1 MREIILTSSALILV
15 IALLRRV
22 LRGRISPRVQYALW
36 LLAALRLLIP
46 GTLFPAPVS
55 VVGAAAE
62 LREVLQPAALAPAE
76 PEAPNPDSLPAGPVL
91 SLEPPPAGET
101 ALPARPARMD
111 RQDGGWLPLLW
122 GAGAAAL
129 GCVLAGSNLAFWLRL
144 RRTRRS
150 LDLPGTRRAGRLRV
164 YVAGDLPSPCLF
176 GLFRPAIYLNEAALE
191 GRRLDHILTHEY
203 VHYRHG
209 DHVWALLRAV
219 CLVLHWY
226 NPLVWWAAS
235 LSRRD
240 CELACDEAAIRRLGE
255 GERIDYGQTLL
266 AMVSGRRGPGDLFRT
281 ATTMTAGRR
290 TMAERIALI
299 AHRPRRLR
307 TVLAAALA
315 VMCCAVVLTFGGRA
329 EAAPEDPE
337 PAGPG
342 QSQDEPL
349 APPPDREPGPLS
361 DTAYTHPS
369 GLFALT
375 LPESWQE
382 NVVRVESE
390 DGVSFYDAARYEE
403 GTETGWLMAVITQ
416 PESWAAQYHQND
428 YILAPLPASDSPY
441 VYVLNVDQEPDQA
454 SAELA
459 PPAALE
465 AMAGSFRLLADRETF
480 PRLIRDSCEDNMP
493 LAVAYLPYLRWS
505 DYREIYG
512 EEEMLRLLDGLCRF
526 VRDSDVS
533 WGQVHDILSNRSRS
547 DPAIDGAYAAA
558 IQEGVLWPL
567 YEKNPQRFASVM
579 ASEYLTDE
587 ERADVIDWLRYPLSE
602 QAGRADGVEDYLTDR
617 EVYAALGLDAGGVSA
632 NVTDVTL
639 TAQGDVF
646 SLQPVNVE
654 GVYAVSYT
662 SDNPDVADFANVSD
676 GTVIAVSPGTT
687 TVRMRVECASGQYDF
702 ACTVRCVWEESPLD
716 RQRRESLE
724 RYREEIAAWL
734 AWLEDYVNAAPA
746 SPGGELIYDSMDPD
760 GLTQA
765 VTRRL
770 QEDALAYFGED
781 FAQDLFD
788 YEITPF
794 FGLTEE
800 PQEGGRLP
808 VTYILRVTAGF
819 ILPDGNAY
827 TDTRSSPELETAF
840 NAISIFDYQ
849 NSIRFEGMNLP
860 TTP

>member
-1 MREIILTSSALILV
+1 M
-15 IALLRRV
+15 
-22 LRGRISPRVQYALW
+22 
-36 LLAALRLLIP
+36 
-46 GTLFPAPVS
+46 
-55 VVGAAAE
+55 
-62 LREVLQPAALAPAE
+62 
-76 PEAPNPDSLPAGPVL
+76 
-91 SLEPPPAGET
+91 
-101 ALPARPARMD
+101 
-111 RQDGGWLPLLW
+111 
-122 GAGAAAL
+122 
-129 GCVLAGSNLAFWLRL
+129 
-144 RRTRRS
+144 
-150 LDLPGTRRAGRLRV
+150 
-164 YVAGDLPSPCLF
+164 
-176 GLFRPAIYLNEAALE
+176 
-191 GRRLDHILTHEY
+191 
-203 VHYRHG
+203 
-209 DHVWALLRAV
+209 
-219 CLVLHWY
+219 
-226 NPLVWWAAS
+226 
-235 LSRRD
+235 
-240 CELACDEAAIRRLGE
+240 
-255 GERIDYGQTLL
+255 
-266 AMVSGRRGPGDLFRT
+266 
-281 ATTMTAGRR
+281 
-290 TMAERIALI
+290 
-299 AHRPRRLR
+299 
-307 TVLAAALA
+307 
-315 VMCCAVVLTFGGRA
+315 
-329 EAAPEDPE
+329 
-337 PAGPG
+337 
-342 QSQDEPL
+342 
-349 APPPDREPGPLS
+349 
-361 DTAYTHPS
+361 
-369 GLFALT
+369 
-375 LPESWQE
+375 
-382 NVVRVESE
+382 RVESE

-428 YILAPLPASDSPY
+428 YILAPLPAGDSPY

-454 SAELA
+454 SAALA

-465 AMAGSFRLLADRETF
+465 ALAGSFRLLADRETF

-505 DYREIYG
+505 DYRALYG
-512 EEEMLRLLDGLCRF
+512 EEEMSRLLDALCRF

-587 ERADVIDWLRYPLSE
+587 ERADAAEWLRYPLSE
-602 QAGRADGVEDYLTDR
+602 QAGRAGAVEDYLTDR
-617 EVYAALGLDAGGVSA
+617 EVYAALGLDMGGVSA

-646 SLQPVNVE
+646 SLLPVNAE
-654 GVYAVSYT
+654 GVYAVSYA

-676 GTVIAVSPGTT
+676 GTVIAVSPGTA
-687 TVRMRVECASGQYDF
+687 TVRMHVECASGQYDF

-860 TTP
+860 TTQ